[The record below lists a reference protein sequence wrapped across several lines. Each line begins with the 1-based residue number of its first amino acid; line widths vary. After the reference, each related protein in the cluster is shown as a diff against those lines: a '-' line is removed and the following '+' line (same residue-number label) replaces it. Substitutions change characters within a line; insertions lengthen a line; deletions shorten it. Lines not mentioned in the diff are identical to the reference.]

1 MENNNSNISRNY
13 NIKLGSSSINNKS
26 KNNYNNSNN
35 SNNNNKK
42 LHGQLS
48 KTIFVTNLY
57 QSDTVDDLY
66 ELFSLRSTN
75 YLKNN
80 CHVLMDHFS
89 NVDQPFASA
98 TVTASA
104 HFCEELLKIHGIVFH
119 GNPLV
124 IEMSKSPLEQS
135 NHYSQPPLQPP
146 PIQRVINSYDNAVN
160 PRRKDIALFADSIP
174 KGMRMKDL
182 NSRVKGGKIHL
193 KPFPGA
199 KASQLNNY
207 IKPTLEEY
215 KHDCAIIHIGI
226 NDILRNKND
235 TALNNLPE
243 SILENANTCQNY
255 NIGKIFISALLP
267 SKRTKG
273 NISQINETL
282 KQLSSRN
289 NFIFV
294 EHENI
299 GFDDL
304 WVDGIHLLN
313 SGKVMLGSNFV
324 SEVNRYLGE
333 SDNILGN
340 FMT

>member
-1 MENNNSNISRNY
+1 
-13 NIKLGSSSINNKS
+13 
-26 KNNYNNSNN
+26 
-35 SNNNNKK
+35 
-42 LHGQLS
+42 
-48 KTIFVTNLY
+48 
-57 QSDTVDDLY
+57 
-66 ELFSLRSTN
+66 
-75 YLKNN
+75 
-80 CHVLMDHFS
+80 
-89 NVDQPFASA
+89 
-98 TVTASA
+98 
-104 HFCEELLKIHGIVFH
+104 
-119 GNPLV
+119 
-124 IEMSKSPLEQS
+124 MSKSPLEQS

-146 PIQRVINSYDNAVN
+146 PIQRVINSYGNAVN

-193 KPFPGA
+193 KSFPGA
-199 KASQLNNY
+199 KASQLNHY

-215 KHDCAIIHIGI
+215 KYDCAIIHVGI

-235 TALNNLPE
+235 TDLNNLPE
-243 SILENANTCQNY
+243 SILEIANTCQNY

-267 SKRTKG
+267 SKRTKV

-282 KQLSSRN
+282 KHLCSRN

-324 SEVNRYLGE
+324 SEVNRYFGE
-333 SDNILGN
+333 SDNFLGN